1 MITLKATYHGAAKG
15 TKNILLSQDNFIIQQ
30 LLRDTNPLLLYIF
43 HGFMKRSTL
52 VKFKYA
58 LHK

>member
-30 LLRDTNPLLLYIF
+30 LLRDIPLLIPFYYIS
-43 HGFMKRSTL
+43 FMDS
-52 VKFKYA
+52 
-58 LHK
+58 